1 MTGFISRP
9 FSAHI
14 GTVWWKITT
23 TITSAY
29 HNSLLAIDNSRRMWT
44 IPNVPAIQAFRANEQ
59 GHQQHVRHGNI
70 KHVMS
75 AVERLQHPLMAY
87 NRYGECAQATR
98 RTGQAVEHTQTQMF
112 CQQVHAFSVSHLC
125 NSAAQQQWMWTT
137 GSDIKRAATCAAFCK
152 RASRH
157 TGVCLASSS
166 FVFRGAELQQRGWR
180 KTEVCQKQATALNEW
195 RVGVFKSNSGVSKRN
210 RKPMRKTH
218 RHTELE

>member
-1 MTGFISRP
+1 MAHLLFCVTGFISRP

-23 TITSAY
+23 AITSAY
-29 HNSLLAIDNSRRMWT
+29 HNSLLVIDNSLRMWT

-59 GHQQHVRHGNI
+59 GHQRHVRRGNI
-70 KHVMS
+70 EHVMS

-98 RTGQAVEHTQTQMF
+98 RAGQAVEHTRTQMF

-125 NSAAQQQWMWTT
+125 NSAAQQQWTWTT
-137 GSDIKRAATCAAFCK
+137 GSDIKRAATCAAVCE
-152 RASRH
+152 RASRR

-166 FVFRGAELQQRGWR
+166 FVFRGAELQQRVDGRQKSVKNKQRLWMNKGWGSL
-180 KTEVCQKQATALNEW
+180 KAIVE
-195 RVGVFKSNSGVSKRN
+195 
-210 RKPMRKTH
+210 
-218 RHTELE
+218 